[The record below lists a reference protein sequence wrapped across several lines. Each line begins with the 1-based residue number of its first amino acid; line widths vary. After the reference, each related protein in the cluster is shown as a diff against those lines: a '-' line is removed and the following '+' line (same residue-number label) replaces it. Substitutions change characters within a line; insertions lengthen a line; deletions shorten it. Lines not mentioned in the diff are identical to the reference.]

1 MTSRPSSL
9 RRINCLCSRRA
20 GQDSFA
26 RLAWPLGLASA
37 AGVLLLAARA
47 WHSARGQ
54 HLYLAWNL
62 FLAWVPLWLAW
73 QAVRAGLFTRAG
85 LVLGLLWLLFFPN
98 APYVITDLGHLHER
112 PPVPL
117 WFDILLLQLFILT
130 SLTAGFLS
138 LRLMQR
144 AVTSARGALAGW
156 CFAAVALALAG
167 LGIYLGRV
175 LRWNSWDVV
184 TQPLD
189 LLKDIGGLIFYPRAN
204 RPAIRFCAG
213 FTGFL
218 WVAYLLW
225 FSFARPP
232 GETRATAPAQSSQA

>member
-1 MTSRPSSL
+1 MTLQALIPRRVANLWSRHVREDSL
-9 RRINCLCSRRA
+9 
-20 GQDSFA
+20 A
-26 RLAWPLGLASA
+26 RLVWPLALASA
-37 AGVLLLAARA
+37 AGVLLLAARV
-47 WHSARGQ
+47 WHSGRGQ
-54 HLYLAWNL
+54 HLYLVWNL

-85 LVLGLLWLLFFPN
+85 VALSLLWVLFFPN
-98 APYVITDLGHLHER
+98 APYVVTDLKHLHER

-138 LRLMQR
+138 LNLMQR
-144 AVTSARGALAGW
+144 AVASARGALAGW
-156 CFAAVALALAG
+156 LFAGAVLALAG
-167 LGIYLGRV
+167 FGIYLGRV
-175 LRWNSWDVV
+175 LRWNSWDLM

-189 LLKDIGGLIFYPRAN
+189 LLSDVGTLIFHPRSN

-218 WVAYLLW
+218 WLAYLLW
-225 FSFARPP
+225 FSFARIDRDVP
-232 GETRATAPAQSSQA
+232 TRARVSDGQA